1 MIIGLVVGGASIG
14 GTLAYGNYNPAFR
27 NQVDERLP
35 GFASWT
41 DKAADIWVDIT
52 DYFHPNPQEGQG
64 TNEAVV
70 KARLDELKKNKPI
83 SSPPKNPEDAE
94 SGSLADEK
102 EGEKTPGKSTKV
114 KKDAKAKVK
123 KDAPETKSD
132 TSQSKE
138 VETRQNQEEQV
149 SRKKTSD
156 VEVKEEPEKEVPP
169 KSSETTSS
177 VPLQDSPPASTS
189 LPVPP
194 TQSSQSQ
201 PPDQSSQEQPEAE
214 KREVKT
220 VKVNFDSLTV

>member
-1 MIIGLVVGGASIG
+1 M
-14 GTLAYGNYNPAFR
+14 
-27 NQVDERLP
+27 DERLP

-83 SSPPKNPEDAE
+83 SSPPKNPEDAK

-102 EGEKTPGKSTKV
+102 EGEKGEKAPGKSTKI
-114 KKDAKAKVK
+114 KKDAKAEVK
-123 KDAPETKSD
+123 KDSPETKSD

-149 SRKKTSD
+149 SRKKMSD
-156 VEVKEEPEKEVPP
+156 EEEPEKEVPP
-169 KSSETTSS
+169 KPSGTTSS

-220 VKVNFDSLTV
+220 VKVNFDSLTVWLKKRMLWCIPIKF

>member
-1 MIIGLVVGGASIG
+1 M
-14 GTLAYGNYNPAFR
+14 
-27 NQVDERLP
+27 DERLP

-83 SSPPKNPEDAE
+83 SAPPKNPEDAK
-94 SGSLADEK
+94 SGSLTDEN
-102 EGEKTPGKSTKV
+102 ESEKAPGKST
-114 KKDAKAKVK
+114 KVK

-149 SRKKTSD
+149 SRK
-156 VEVKEEPEKEVPP
+156 
-169 KSSETTSS
+169 
-177 VPLQDSPPASTS
+177 
-189 LPVPP
+189 
-194 TQSSQSQ
+194 
-201 PPDQSSQEQPEAE
+201 
-214 KREVKT
+214 RR
-220 VKVNFDSLTV
+220 LTLK